1 MCHLQ
6 LCPDFTFGH
15 GLGIPGW
22 WQMERNNSPASQ
34 QGIWTIIPQPVII
47 QNGIPRTKKSLS
59 QWCKWMT
66 PCFTYISHVSLERT
80 TSLNWHNYFTSY
92 HRGFSFV
99 DCRHVLYPHGTNIIE
114 RHRTRLHVSLSP
126 GIHCHSLQE
135 AKSKKQDGHLHGSF
149 QNSCKT

>member
-22 WQMERNNSPASQ
+22 WQMERNNSQASQ
-34 QGIWTIIPQPVII
+34 QGIWTTIPQPVII
-47 QNGIPRTKKSLS
+47 QNGIPRTNNSKPNLS
-59 QWCKWMT
+59 QWWLRVLH
-66 PCFTYISHVSLERT
+66 FSHVSLEIKT
-80 TSLNWHNYFTSY
+80 GLNWHNYITSY
-92 HRGFSFV
+92 RHGFSFV

-114 RHRTRLHVSLSP
+114 RHRTRLHISLSP

-135 AKSKKQDGHLHGSF
+135 AKSKKQDGHLCGSF